1 VARTCK
7 CCTHPNRAELD
18 RELVAN
24 RRPYRSIA
32 QDFAV
37 SADSVFRHQ
46 RDHLPKLLVQA
57 EGANDIAQAD
67 DLLAQLKG
75 LNEKARELAAKAES
89 AGDYRTALM
98 AIRELTRLLELT
110 AKLTGE
116 LDERAHHSELHVHLT
131 ADRALAVAKTYMDRH
146 GGAAVAT
153 PGSGELAG
161 AEQVVAPV
169 EQVQPLDGNAAA
181 VLTIKE
187 EGDSNA
193 TESQQS

>member
-7 CCTHPNRAELD
+7 CCTHPRRAELD
-18 RELVAN
+18 RELIAN
-24 RRPYRSIA
+24 QRPYRSIA

-57 EGANDIAQAD
+57 EGAKAIAQAD
-67 DLLAQLKG
+67 DLLAQLKA

-116 LDERAHHSELHVHLT
+116 LDERASLT
-131 ADRALAVAKTYMDRH
+131 VNVNLS
-146 GGAAVAT
+146 
-153 PGSGELAG
+153 P
-161 AEQVVAPV
+161 AEGIA
-169 EQVQPLDGNAAA
+169 E
-181 VLTIKE
+181 
-187 EGDSNA
+187 A
-193 TESQQS
+193 TELLLLLLDRTGMQRVIGRFQERLAELEPIPPLTLEAGTGGQQMANDASDGGINA

>member
-1 VARTCK
+1 MARTCK

-18 RELVAN
+18 RELLAN

-32 QDFAV
+32 QHFAV

-57 EGANDIAQAD
+57 EGAKDIAQAD

-75 LNEKARELAAKAES
+75 LNEKARELAAKAEG

-131 ADRALAVAKTYMDRH
+131 ADRALAVAKTYMERH
-146 GGAAVAT
+146 G
-153 PGSGELAG
+153 AG
-161 AEQVVAPV
+161 DANSRSLQLPEAGQVVNPV

-181 VLTIKE
+181 LAAIKKE
-187 EGDSNA
+187 EAPSDEHPTG
-193 TESQQS
+193 

>member
-7 CCTHPNRAELD
+7 CCTHPRRAELD

-46 RDHLPKLLVQA
+46 RDHLPKVLVQA
-57 EGANDIAQAD
+57 EGAKDIAQAD

-89 AGDYRTALM
+89 AGDYRAALM

-110 AKLTGE
+110 ARVTGE
-116 LDERAHHSELHVHLT
+116 LDQQAQHLHLHVSRDEGIAEAQELLLMLMTEEQFDAFT
-131 ADRALAVAKTYMDRH
+131 ARFRERTGERPLLEGEVSAETAPEPDIGR
-146 GGAAVAT
+146 T
-153 PGSGELAG
+153 PDYDDPKL
-161 AEQVVAPV
+161 
-169 EQVQPLDGNAAA
+169 
-181 VLTIKE
+181 
-187 EGDSNA
+187 
-193 TESQQS
+193 

>member
-1 VARTCK
+1 
-7 CCTHPNRAELD
+7 
-18 RELVAN
+18 
-24 RRPYRSIA
+24 
-32 QDFAV
+32 V

-57 EGANDIAQAD
+57 EGAKDIAQAD

-75 LNEKARELAAKAES
+75 LNEKARELAAKAEG

-131 ADRALAVAKTYMDRH
+131 ADRALAVAKTYMERH
-146 GGAAVAT
+146 GGGVAN
-153 PGSGELAG
+153 PHCLQLPEAG
-161 AEQVVAPV
+161 QVVAPV
-169 EQVQPLDGNAAA
+169 EQVQPLDGNTAALA
-181 VLTIKE
+181 AIKE
-187 EGDSNA
+187 EAPSDGHP
-193 TESQQS
+193 TG